1 MNYLIGGEANDAI
14 KSAINNALL
23 SKKNPS
29 TQKSSIKIPSNLIVK
44 DNSNNA
50 AEEISAKASINNSDR
65 VIDNLNT
72 SIKSSTN
79 TKSEATDTVS
89 NGAFVASGGA
99 VQVEILNSDS
109 GYDNKVYWSTDDFQT
124 KNYVGIDNQTS
135 SFNIGDFAAGTQ
147 IKFGIDNGE
156 DGLYKTGSAS
166 DNSDYFQ
173 HAKFTST
180 ASGIE
185 IGFEDLNGGGDKDF
199 NDAIIK
205 VNNLDNSQSKSNPG
219 QSSGKSNSP
228 NEELNNPN
236 QAVVK
241 GADLKAQAHNKAIN
255 NSQINKTLIKNLQAL
270 PTQFEQNNFKE
281 LNNTKKIQDNFSK
294 EAVINPL
301 AQSYYSDTN
310 KIFTQAVWAQ
320 SNKIQPVVGN
330 QNINLAEGQVKVQSN
345 LNNNQYLNI
354 SLNNRA
360 NSILDKKPIASP
372 EKFSSWPE

>member
-166 DNSDYFQ
+166 DNSRC
-173 HAKFTST
+173 
-180 ASGIE
+180 E
-185 IGFEDLNGGGDKDF
+185 
-199 NDAIIK
+199 
-205 VNNLDNSQSKSNPG
+205 P
-219 QSSGKSNSP
+219 
-228 NEELNNPN
+228 
-236 QAVVK
+236 
-241 GADLKAQAHNKAIN
+241 
-255 NSQINKTLIKNLQAL
+255 
-270 PTQFEQNNFKE
+270 
-281 LNNTKKIQDNFSK
+281 
-294 EAVINPL
+294 
-301 AQSYYSDTN
+301 
-310 KIFTQAVWAQ
+310 WR
-320 SNKIQPVVGN
+320 
-330 QNINLAEGQVKVQSN
+330 AEG
-345 LNNNQYLNI
+345 
-354 SLNNRA
+354 A
-360 NSILDKKPIASP
+360 G
-372 EKFSSWPE
+372 E